1 MPNRARQASR
11 RDVRIPGGASA
22 ARWLLLAALAGA
34 LALASPASQGV
45 HAQTPTVEQIT
56 AYTVDI
62 TVQKDGTLLVVENI
76 DYFFPGESHGI
87 LRDIPVRQQY
97 DDENDR
103 IFPLEVVSVATTG
116 GASNAYQLEDG
127 GSGLQRIRIG
137 DANRTVSGAH
147 TYVIT
152 YRVRGA
158 LNAFPDHDEL
168 YWNAIGNQWR
178 VPIGRPSVRVHTP
191 AAPLEVACFAG
202 PQGSNRA
209 CASAATEDAGATFSH
224 RSLAPYEGMTVV
236 ISLPK
241 GAVPEPKPLLE
252 ERWSLR
258 KAFTISPLTLGLTGL
273 LAAGAAYL
281 IARLYWRTGR
291 DLRWGTGS
299 ADALFGRT
307 GDPERPMPLRDEGP
321 VAAEYVPFE
330 GMRPGLMGTL
340 FDERANALD
349 VTVTVIDLATR
360 GYLRIEEIEQSG
372 VMSWFAKPDWLLVR
386 LKEPGD
392 LVEYER
398 TLFNALFESGD
409 QVKLSDLK
417 NKFAGDMA
425 KVQQALYAEVV
436 RRGWFTGSP
445 DGTRNKWLAIAIV
458 ALAAS
463 IGLQYLST
471 RYTHFALVTTPLI
484 LGALVLLALHAS
496 MPRRTAAGTAAL
508 RHTHGF
514 RRFIDDAED
523 ERARFAEQSNL
534 FYEYLPYAIVFG
546 LAEKWAHAFE
556 GLANPPQQ
564 PGWYV
569 SSHPFTMAAFAS
581 SMDTFGTTATGTMTS
596 TPGGS
601 GGSGFGGGGFS
612 GGGGGGGGGG
622 SW

>member
-1 MPNRARQASR
+1 MPAT
-11 RDVRIPGGASA
+11 P
-22 ARWLLLAALAGA
+22 RWLLLTVLAAA
-34 LALASPASQGV
+34 LALAVPGPGGV
-45 HAQTPTVEQIT
+45 GAQTPTAEQIT
-56 AYTVDI
+56 AYDVDI
-62 TVQKDGTLLVVENI
+62 TIQRDGTLLILETI
-76 DYFFPGESHGI
+76 DYFLSSERHGI

-97 DDENDR
+97 DDTNDR
-103 IFPLEVVSVATTG
+103 VYALEVVSVAATG
-116 GASNAYQLEDG
+116 GASNEYQIEDG

-137 DANRTVSGAH
+137 DADRTISGAH
-147 TYVIT
+147 TYVLT
-152 YRVRGA
+152 YRLRGA

-168 YWNAIGNQWR
+168 YWNAIGNQWQ
-178 VPIGRPSVRVHTP
+178 VPIGRPTVRVHTP
-191 AAPLEVACFAG
+191 TAPLEVACFAG
-202 PQGSNRA
+202 PAGSNRA
-209 CASAATEDAGATFSH
+209 CTSAAAEDAGATFSH
-224 RSLAPYEGMTVV
+224 RSLAAYEGLTVV

-241 GAVPEPKPLLE
+241 GAVPEPKPILE
-252 ERWSLR
+252 ERWSFR
-258 KAFTISPLTLGLTGL
+258 RAFTISPLTLGLTGL
-273 LAAGAAYL
+273 IAAGVAFV
-281 IARLYWRTGR
+281 ITRLYWRNGR

-299 ADALFGRT
+299 ADALFGRA
-307 GDPERPMPLRDEGP
+307 GDPERPAPFRDEGP

-349 VTVTVIDLATR
+349 VTVTVIDLASR
-360 GYLRIEEIEQSG
+360 GYLRIEEIEQTALI
-372 VMSWFAKPDWLLVR
+372 SWFAKPDWLLVR

-392 LVEYER
+392 LMEYER
-398 TLFNALFESGD
+398 TLFNALFETGD

-417 NKFAGDMA
+417 NKFAADMA
-425 KVQQALYAEVV
+425 KVQQALYTEVV

-445 DGTRNKWLAIAIV
+445 DSTRNKWLAIAVV

-463 IGLQYLST
+463 IGVQYLST
-471 RYTHFALVTTPLI
+471 RYTHFALVSTPLI

-508 RHTHGF
+508 RHTRGF

-534 FYEYLPYAIVFG
+534 FYDYLPYAIVFG

-556 GLANPPQQ
+556 GLANQPQQ

-581 SMDTFGTTATGTMTS
+581 SMDTFGVTATGTMAS